1 MSFFF
6 NFKLKNTKCNVK
18 KKEASYYDINSTV
31 PIFKFIKRKREK
43 GMVGRERHKERGWRE
58 IAAGL

>member
-1 MSFFF
+1 M
-6 NFKLKNTKCNVK
+6 LK

-43 GMVGRERHKERGWRE
+43 GIVGRERHKERGWRE